1 MADGTTY
8 GVNFPFRVSQQG
20 YYFSLSQTTDEEIR
34 SSLLHLILTR
44 KGSRYF
50 LPDFGTRIY
59 EFIFD
64 PLDGETFEG
73 IKSEIQ
79 EQVEKYIPNLII
91 NDISVIPYL
100 DWERENEDSQ
110 EIDNTFGLSY
120 NRGSITTTTTS
131 TLPSNG
137 SDQAPSY
144 TNDDIFRVAGPNTQE
159 YTAKLRID
167 YVNNNNAFGSREFI
181 IINI

>member
-1 MADGTTY
+1 MVYT
-8 GVNFPFRVSQQG
+8 
-20 YYFSLSQTTDEEIR
+20 
-34 SSLLHLILTR
+34 
-44 KGSRYF
+44 F

-91 NDISVIPYL
+91 NDITVTPYL
-100 DWERENEDSQ
+100 DSEEVPGEINQ
-110 EIDNTFGLSY
+110 ELLG
-120 NRGSITTTTTS
+120 TS
-131 TLPSNG
+131 
-137 SDQAPSY
+137 
-144 TNDDIFRVAGPNTQE
+144 DIYRVPGANTQE

>member
-1 MADGTTY
+1 MANGTTY
-8 GVNFPFRVSQQG
+8 GVNFPFRISQQG

-34 SSLLHLILTR
+34 SSLLHLILTK

-91 NDISVIPYL
+91 NDITVTPYL
-100 DWERENEDSQ
+100 DSEEAPGELNQ
-110 EIDNTFGLSY
+110 ELLG
-120 NRGSITTTTTS
+120 TS
-131 TLPSNG
+131 
-137 SDQAPSY
+137 
-144 TNDDIFRVAGPNTQE
+144 DIYRVPGANTQE

-167 YVNNNNAFGSREFI
+167 YVNNNNAFGTSEFI

>member
-8 GVNFPFRVSQQG
+8 GINFPFRNNPKG
-20 YYFSLSQTTDEEIR
+20 YYFSLSETTDQEIR
-34 SSLLHLILTR
+34 SNLLHFILTKR
-44 KGSRYF
+44 GTRYF

-64 PLDGETFEG
+64 PFDGETFEA

-79 EQVEKYIPNLII
+79 EQVDKYIPNLQI
-91 NDISVIPYL
+91 NDISVTPYL
-100 DWERENEDSQ
+100 QSDEAPGEINQ
-110 EIDNTFGLSY
+110 ELLGQSDIYRIPGANTE
-120 NRGSITTTTTS
+120 
-131 TLPSNG
+131 
-137 SDQAPSY
+137 
-144 TNDDIFRVAGPNTQE
+144 E

-167 YVNNNNAFGSREFI
+167 YTNNNSSFGSREFI